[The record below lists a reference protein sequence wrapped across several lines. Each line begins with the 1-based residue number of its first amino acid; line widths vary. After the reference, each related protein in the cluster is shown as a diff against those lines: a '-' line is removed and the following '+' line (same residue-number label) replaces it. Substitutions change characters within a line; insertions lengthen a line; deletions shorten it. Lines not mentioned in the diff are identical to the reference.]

1 MKNVK
6 VAFFDDFYLQL
17 CAAFESKFLE
27 LGRKLEAEK
36 KGECQNILR
45 MYRQTAHDKIEEFKM
60 IELTKKQGQPDLD
73 RACDDNIRYSQEFI
87 NIHGV
92 MVEKPFVYKKTYV
105 EVRGENRSDMVG
117 HKLTGLARLYGAQY
131 ESLYI
136 SMAVEDFYWAQFQYE
151 SGNKKESCEF
161 LLDAFSYINSC
172 ISRNDSTESQEYHR
186 FRCDFDKLCRKMN
199 SSMGGKN
206 KLQDLEHLKPCVV
219 ICAENLSALND
230 VPVGGWK
237 TKKEFFEYIIP
248 VLCEYD
254 KKINSDRWDGDTGSR
269 EGSIRTK
276 LDIWSRG
283 ELKDVINKVLR
294 SKKVS
299 SFIAR

>member
-6 VAFFDDFYLQL
+6 MSFFDDFYLQL

-36 KGECQNILR
+36 KGECQDILR
-45 MYRQTAHDKIEEFKM
+45 TFRQSAHDKIEEFKI
-60 IELTKKQGQPDLD
+60 IELAKKQGQPDLD
-73 RACDDNIRYSQEFI
+73 MACDDNIRYSKEFVD
-87 NIHGV
+87 IHGV
-92 MVEKPFVYKKTYV
+92 MVEKPSIYKKKYE
-105 EVRGENRSDMVG
+105 EVRGENRSNMVG
-117 HKLTGLARLYGAQY
+117 HKLTGLARLFDTHY

-136 SMAVEDFYWAQFQYE
+136 SMAVEDFYWAHFQYE
-151 SGNKKESCEF
+151 SGNEKEGCEF

-172 ISRNDSTESQEYHR
+172 ISRDDSTESQEYHR
-186 FRCDFDKLCRKMN
+186 FRRDFDKVCRKIN

-219 ICAENLSALND
+219 ICVENLSDLND

-254 KKINSDRWDGDTGSR
+254 KKINSDRCGDTGSR
-269 EGSIRTK
+269 EESIRTK

>member
-1 MKNVK
+1 MKGAGEV
-6 VAFFDDFYLQL
+6 FWDDFYLKL
-17 CAAFESKFLE
+17 CAAFEDKFLG
-27 LGRKLEAEK
+27 LGRQLEAEK
-36 KGECQNILR
+36 KGKCQDILR
-45 MYRQTAHDKIEEFKM
+45 TYSQSAHQKIEEFKI
-60 IELTKKQGQPDLD
+60 IELKKNQGQPDLD
-73 RACDDNIRYSQEFI
+73 MACDDNIRYSQEFI

-161 LLDAFSYINSC
+161 LLDAFSYIDSC
-172 ISRNDSTESQEYHR
+172 ISRNDNTESQEYHR
-186 FRCDFDKLCRKMN
+186 FRRDFDNICRKMN

-219 ICAENLSALND
+219 ICVENLSALND

-237 TKKEFFEYIIP
+237 TKKDFFEYIIP